1 MYLPTLGHSLV
12 VGGAKLVLTAVS
24 PFQELFDPPGIT
36 HEFCNHQGIT
46 ILHNDGFA
54 LDAQFLT
61 TYMTEL
67 NAGVYWADK
76 GWRNVSHYFEPSSG
90 KGLWQFATAMET
102 FHSYYQQGLNHMGRK
117 NYRQAVFFLGAAA
130 HLLQDL
136 CVPHHT
142 RAKIFSGHK
151 EYESW
156 VQQHYDD
163 YAVADNGIYCE
174 DSNLATHH
182 LLGNA
187 TVAADLFDWVDLDHG
202 ANNYHDATTILL
214 TLAQRS
220 TAGLFLRFCAAS
232 SNTIPRPVATANEK
246 DGLGKENWRVAFTH
260 GLQL

>member
-1 MYLPTLGHSLV
+1 MYLPNLGHSLV

-24 PFQELFDPPGIT
+24 PFQNLFDPPGIT
-36 HEFCNHQGIT
+36 HEFCNHQALT
-46 ILHNDGFA
+46 ILQHDGFE

-90 KGLWQFATAMET
+90 KGLWQFATAIET
-102 FHSYYQQGLNHMGRK
+102 FQSYYQQGLNNMYRK
-117 NYRQAVFFLGAAA
+117 NYSQAVFFLGAAA
-130 HLLQDL
+130 HLIQDL

-156 VQQHYDD
+156 VQQSYND
-163 YAVADNGIYCE
+163 YAIAENGIYSE
-174 DSNLATHH
+174 DANIAVQ

-187 TVAADLFDWVDLDHG
+187 KVAADLFDWVDLDRG
-202 ANNYHDATTILL
+202 TMKYHEATTILL
-214 TLAQRS
+214 PLAQRS
-220 TAGLFLRFCAAS
+220 TAGLFMNFCAAS
-232 SNTIPRPVATANEK
+232 GNIIHHPRPSALATGGIGSG
-246 DGLGKENWRVAFTH
+246 DWRVAFTH
-260 GLQL
+260 GDNHF